1 MINRLKIWGKGVL
14 QVLIAIAVIMAVVG
28 IVTMG
33 AMVWVTIVTA
43 VFTVVCVCVLVA
55 VAYVVSKYITNK
67 IVDSWNNRNKKD

>member
-55 VAYVVSKYITNK
+55 VGYVVSKYITNK
-67 IVDSWNNRNKKD
+67 IVDRWNKKD